1 MFCFSPV
8 LEKEKAMEVAR
19 CVLSF
24 LKDTVKKI
32 QESRQ
37 SFKGLEW
44 KFCLE
49 CDICRD
55 VEKKDVEKKDVEKK
69 DAEKKCLINFEDAKE
84 RFREC
89 PNREHSASEL
99 YETVWIK
106 AHSKQMF

>member
-32 QESRQ
+32 QTSRQ

-55 VEKKDVEKKDVEKK
+55 VEKKD
-69 DAEKKCLINFEDAKE
+69 AEKKCLINFEDAKE
-84 RFREC
+84 RYREC

-106 AHSKQMF
+106 AHGKQMF